1 MSKKDKKKI
10 YKEAT
15 WDDDSVGYVN
25 VSDHIFRLERG
36 YIDVIRIVGEP
47 VEFVR
52 HYIDEKGFYV
62 IPEADD
68 TTLEDKGY
76 KPIRTWACKIIHIAR
91 IKNKKREIVGVSK
104 VWVFSDV
111 GKHSQIKEFQ
121 DTYGA
126 LKAIELRIT
135 CIDTK
140 FQKVG
145 AIIPVTKDS
154 GKQLMTKDMIAEF
167 KENGGGLFDKVLVPK
182 SKKDILDILKQD
194 ADDDD
199 VSDESD
205 DLDLEDDDDEIE
217 EKPKKK
223 GKKKEEKKKD
233 KKGKKKKEVEEDED
247 EDLGDSDSDDEES
260 DDELDSEID
269 ELLEDEE

>member
-1 MSKKDKKKI
+1 MSKKDKKKV

-15 WDDDSVGYVN
+15 WDDDSVGYEN
-25 VSDHIFRLERG
+25 ASDHIFRLERG

-167 KENGGGLFDKVLVPK
+167 KENGAGLFDKVLVPK

-194 ADDDD
+194 DDDD

-205 DLDLEDDDDEIE
+205 DVDLEDDDEIE
-217 EKPKKK
+217 ETSKKK

-233 KKGKKKKEVEEDED
+233 KKGKKKKESEVDD
-247 EDLGDSDSDDEES
+247 DDDLGDSGSDDDEES
-260 DDELDSEID
+260 DDDLDSEIEDLLDDD
-269 ELLEDEE
+269 E